1 MIYKSIF
8 FFIQV
13 WILLENE
20 WFECDAIVERVLSLK
35 GANDGIFLD
44 DELVFEDGQDPT
56 SLGKKFHMMN
66 WCIFVCYARIR
77 KTFELEWFE
86 EGLCKSY
93 PGVGSPE
100 RDGNGTSRIR
110 YLQCLPHNER
120 FTHSRTFIASTLVSQ
135 VDDVGEGTAG
145 IDGRN
150 GELWRLE
157 IESALAIAITMD
169 DGSRGGG

>member
-1 MIYKSIF
+1 
-8 FFIQV
+8 
-13 WILLENE
+13 
-20 WFECDAIVERVLSLK
+20 VERVISLK

-77 KTFELEWFE
+77 KTFEL
-86 EGLCKSY
+86 
-93 PGVGSPE
+93 
-100 RDGNGTSRIR
+100 
-110 YLQCLPHNER
+110 
-120 FTHSRTFIASTLVSQ
+120 TLVSQ

-150 GELWRLE
+150 GEL
-157 IESALAIAITMD
+157 
-169 DGSRGGG
+169 